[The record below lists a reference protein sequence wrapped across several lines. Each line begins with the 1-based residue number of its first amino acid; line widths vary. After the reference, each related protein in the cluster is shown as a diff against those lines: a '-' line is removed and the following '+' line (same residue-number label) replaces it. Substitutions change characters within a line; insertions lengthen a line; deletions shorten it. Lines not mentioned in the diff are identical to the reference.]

1 MNPRLMQSRPF
12 AFTLLELLVL
22 IAIIC
27 ILAALAQPPR
37 GGKNKARQ
45 IMCLSNQKQVAIG
58 LTLFS
63 GDHQGA
69 FPAHVSATNGGAM
82 EQMLTGD
89 VVPCYVILSNSIA
102 NRYVFLCPADKSRL
116 PAEQGQP
123 ITRTNVSYF
132 ISLDASPTNLP
143 ATTVLTGDRHLTAN
157 SRPIGPGL
165 FSMNGQQALEWAA
178 EPHKPTGGA
187 CSFAD
192 GHAEW
197 VSPKSLSKVV
207 ARQNMVTNRLAVP

>member
-1 MNPRLMQSRPF
+1 MRPRLIRPRTF

-27 ILAALAQPPR
+27 ILAALVQPPR

-63 GDHQGA
+63 GEHQGA
-69 FPAHVSATNGGAM
+69 FPARVSVTNGGAM

-102 NRYVFLCPADKSRL
+102 NRHVFLCPADKSRL

-123 ITRTNVSYF
+123 ITRTNVGYF
-132 ISLDASPTNLP
+132 ISLDSSPTNLP
-143 ATTVLTGDRHLTAN
+143 ATTVLTGDRHLIAS

-165 FSMNGQQALEWAA
+165 FSLTAQQALEWTA
-178 EPHKPTGGA
+178 ELHKPVGGA
-187 CSFAD
+187 FSFAD

-197 VSPKSLSKVV
+197 VSPKSLAEVV
-207 ARQNMVTNRLAVP
+207 ARQNMPTNRLAVP